1 MARENGQ
8 KLKVLYLL
16 KILKEE
22 TDESHLMNVTGI
34 QDRLLSY
41 GIRAERKALYDDM
54 EQLRQ
59 FGYDVIYVKSRTHGG
74 YYLGSREFELPELKL
89 LVDAVQASKFMTVRK
104 SRELIGKLERF
115 ASREEARQL
124 QRQVF
129 VAGRIKTEQENIYY
143 NVDAIHRALQE
154 QVQITFLYMEWGLDG
169 SLHPKNGG
177 KLYRISPWALLWSD
191 ENYYMIGFDDA
202 AGMIKHYRV
211 DKMQR
216 IGMCLEKR
224 LGEEAFS
231 NFDLA
236 AYANRTFGMYG
247 GQATEVSM
255 VFDNGLAGVVMDRF
269 GKDTRMR
276 TVDEGHFKVRVQ
288 VAVSGQFFGWL
299 AGLGSSVRLT
309 GPQAVADAYRE
320 HLRKIMAGYE
330 QDSAVQWAD
339 DTAGGN
345 RENNGDQV
353 CGENEGV

>member
-8 KLKVLYLL
+8 KLKLLYLHR
-16 KILKEE
+16 ILAQE
-22 TDESHLMNVTGI
+22 TDEGHPMNVAAI

-59 FGYDVIYVKSRTHGG
+59 FGYDIIYVKSRTRGG

-115 ASREEARQL
+115 AGKEEARQL

-143 NVDAIHRALQE
+143 NVDAIHRALQD

-177 KLYRISPWALLWSD
+177 RLYRISPWALLWSD
-191 ENYYMIGFDDA
+191 ENYYMIGFDNA
-202 AGMIKHYRV
+202 AGIIKHYRV

-216 IGMCLEKR
+216 IGMCSDKR
-224 LGEEAFS
+224 LGEEAFAD
-231 NFDLA
+231 FDLA

-247 GQATEVSM
+247 GQVTEVTL
-255 VFDNGLAGVVMDRF
+255 VFANAMAGVVMDRF
-269 GKDTRMR
+269 GRDTHMR
-276 TVDEGHFKVRVQ
+276 PVDEQHFKVRVQ

-299 AGLGSSVRLT
+299 TGLGNSVRLV
-309 GPQAVADAYRE
+309 GPESVAEAYKE
-320 HLRKIMAGYE
+320 HLKKIIEEY
-330 QDSAVQWAD
+330 
-339 DTAGGN
+339 
-345 RENNGDQV
+345 
-353 CGENEGV
+353 

>member
-8 KLKVLYLL
+8 KLKLLYLL
-16 KILKEE
+16 KILTEE
-22 TDESHLMNVTGI
+22 TDESHPMNAAAI
-34 QDRLLSY
+34 QDRLLSW
-41 GIRAERKALYDDM
+41 GIRAERKTLYDDM

-59 FGYDVIYVKSRTHGG
+59 FGYDIIYVKSRIRGG

-124 QRQVF
+124 QRQVL

-177 KLYRISPWALLWSD
+177 RLYRISPWALLWSD
-191 ENYYMIGFDDA
+191 ENYYMIGFDAA
-202 AGMIKHYRV
+202 AGIIKHYRV

-216 IGMCLEKR
+216 IGMCPEKR

-236 AYANRTFGMYG
+236 SYVNRTFGMYG
-247 GQATEVSM
+247 GQATEVSLIF
-255 VFDNGLAGVVMDRF
+255 VNALAGVVMDRF

-276 TVDEGHFKVRVQ
+276 PVDEGHFKVRVQ

-299 AGLGSSVRLT
+299 TGLGNGVRLA
-309 GPQAVADAYRE
+309 GPQSVADAYRE
-320 HLRKIMAGYE
+320 HLRQIMAGYE
-330 QDSAVQWAD
+330 QDSTAKCAG

-345 RENNGDQV
+345 EERDGDQV
-353 CGENEGV
+353 C